1 MPPCPSCGQP
11 NPARARFCMSCA
23 EPLPAPTPVRSEA
36 RKTLTVLFCDVVGST
51 PIGER
56 LDPESV
62 RKVMT
67 RFFEQMRAV
76 LERHGGTV
84 EKFIGDAVL
93 GVFGVPVL
101 HEDDALRAVR
111 AAGEMRDAL
120 GRLNG
125 ELESRWG
132 VRLGARMGINTGEVV
147 VGDPTARQT
156 IASGDTFNA

>member
-1 MPPCPSCGQP
+1 MPRCAACGHVSAEEFKFCPECGV
-11 NPARARFCMSCA
+11 PAAAAAR
-23 EPLPAPTPVRSEA
+23 EE
-36 RKTLTVLFCDVVGST
+36 RKTVTVLFCDIVGST
-51 PIGER
+51 ELGER

-62 RKVMT
+62 RNVLG
-67 RFFEQMRAV
+67 RFFEMAQAV
-76 LERHGGTV
+76 VERHGGTV

-111 AAGEMRDAL
+111 AAGEMREAL
-120 GRLNG
+120 ERLNG

-132 VRLGARMGINTGEVV
+132 VRLDARMGINTGEVV

-156 IASGDTFNA
+156 IASGDT